1 MTSTT
6 SARSVA
12 STVRPTKGGSGGPR
26 SRLLSIGTALPD
38 EVIDNAWFESFMDTS
53 DEWIR
58 SRTGIGERRRGSTTT
73 ELAAQAGAVA
83 LERSG
88 LDSELIDLV
97 IVATQTPDDLC
108 PSTAAGVQ
116 HALGLRCGAFDLN
129 AACAGFSYGLVTAHA
144 LLGASVRAV
153 LVIGVDR
160 MTAATNYDD
169 RSTAILFGDGAGA
182 VVVASH
188 DIAEAA
194 GIADP
199 RADERA
205 GVLAWDYGTDGSK
218 PDILS
223 SPIKDGR
230 ITGVE
235 MNGKQVFKHMVRYA
249 ADSAVSA
256 LERAGLGLDDLAA
269 VLAHQANQRILDTV
283 AQRLDADPALFT
295 SVIEHTGNTSAASV
309 PLALE
314 HAVMTGQVTPGD
326 AVLLMGFGGG
336 LSWATTVAIWG

>member
-1 MTSTT
+1 MT
-6 SARSVA
+6 AIQRNAPHVY
-12 STVRPTKGGSGGPR
+12 PTKGGSGGPR

-38 EVIDNAWFESFMDTS
+38 EVITNEWFTSFMDTS
-53 DEWIR
+53 DDWIR
-58 SRTGIGERRRGSTTT
+58 SRTGIGERRRGSSTTALAV
-73 ELAAQAGAVA
+73 EAAQAA
-83 LERSG
+83 LDRSG
-88 LDSELIDLV
+88 LDPDLIDLV

-129 AACAGFSYGLVTAHA
+129 AACAGFAYGLVTAHA
-144 LLGASVRAV
+144 LLGTSVRAAIV
-153 LVIGVDR
+153 VGVDR
-160 MTAATNYDD
+160 MTAATNYED

-182 VVVASH
+182 IVLAAEDVVQEHAN
-188 DIAEAA
+188 AA
-194 GIADP
+194 PLGPVSPD
-199 RADERA
+199 RA
-205 GVLAWDYGTDGSK
+205 GVLAWDYGTDGSR
-218 PDILS
+218 PDILA

-256 LERAGLGLDDLAA
+256 LQRAGLALDDVSA

-283 AQRLDADPALFT
+283 ADRLGADPALFT

-314 HAVMTGQVTPGD
+314 HAVATGQVQPGD
-326 AVLLMGFGGG
+326 AIVLMGFGGG
-336 LSWATTVAIWG
+336 LSWATTVAVWG

>member
-1 MTSTT
+1 MT
-6 SARSVA
+6 A
-12 STVRPTKGGSGGPR
+12 VREQATNVYPTKGGSGGPR

-38 EVIDNAWFESFMDTS
+38 EVVPNAWFESIMDTD

-58 SRTGIGERRRGSTTT
+58 SRTGIAERRRGSTTT
-73 ELAAQAGAVA
+73 ALATEAGKVA

-88 LDSELIDLV
+88 LDPELIDLV

-116 HALGLRCGAFDLN
+116 HGLGLRCGAFDLN
-129 AACAGFSYGLVTAHA
+129 AACAGFGYGLVTAHA
-144 LLGASVRAV
+144 LLGTSARAV
-153 LVIGVDR
+153 LVVGVDR

-182 VVVASH
+182 VVLASDEILDDAISSVDGSDVARR
-188 DIAEAA
+188 
-194 GIADP
+194 GI
-199 RADERA
+199 
-205 GVLAWDYGTDGSK
+205 LAWDHGTDGSR
-218 PDILS
+218 PEILS
-223 SPIKDGR
+223 SPIRDRR

-249 ADSAVSA
+249 VDSAESA
-256 LERAGLGLDDLAA
+256 LGRAGLELDDVSA

-283 AQRLDADPALFT
+283 ADRLGVDHSLFT

-309 PLALE
+309 PLALD
-314 HAVMTGQVTPGD
+314 HAVGSGQVTPGD
-326 AVLLMGFGGG
+326 VVLLMGFGGG
-336 LSWATTVAIWG
+336 LSWATTVAVWG